1 MNDDVLVFILSG
13 AFLGL
18 VFLLAAYEVSR
29 KKTKKLVARPLPA
42 GTTQQVPPA
51 TPAVKRVVRRVL
63 VFDTRGVPIL
73 ETRVPRPRGTITTRK
88 F

>member
-29 KKTKKLVARPLPA
+29 KKVGDTLTLTVWREEEGSSGNGKTSDIK
-42 GTTQQVPPA
+42 
-51 TPAVKRVVRRVL
+51 VV
-63 VFDTRGVPIL
+63 L
-73 ETRVPRPRGTITTRK
+73 EAAPEE
-88 F
+88 